1 MAFDSRQHCAF
12 FPACPI
18 MKYSRILL
26 AACLTLLLAACGD
39 EHKDKAPSPPP
50 AQSTAAPIAA
60 PAPKPAA
67 EQPRE
72 SEAAP
77 SAAEPVASAKAPAIE
92 SATKPEAKAPAR
104 HEGEAAPKARTVK
117 KPEVDP
123 AIKHPLPPVTLDLRL
138 PRDLVKQLQSDEPVL
153 EVEEKPIL
161 PPMFGEKTGQ
171 SPFEV
176 GGRLI
181 QRERN
186 ERETNDDSW
195 HSEIRGAELQFQFRN

>member
-1 MAFDSRQHCAF
+1 
-12 FPACPI
+12 

-39 EHKDKAPSPPP
+39 EHKDKAPGPSP
-50 AQSTAAPIAA
+50 AQSAGVPAAT

-77 SAAEPVASAKAPAIE
+77 AAAEPVASAASTAVE
-92 SATKPEAKAPAR
+92 AATKPDAKAPAR
-104 HEGEAAPKARTVK
+104 HDTKADPKAKTAK
-117 KPEVDP
+117 KPAVDP
-123 AIKHPLPPVTLDLRL
+123 ALKQPLPPVKLDLRL
-138 PRDLVKQLQSDEPVL
+138 PKDLVHQLQPDKPVPEL
-153 EVEEKPIL
+153 ELDEKPLL
-161 PPMFGEKTGQ
+161 PPMFEEKTDQ
-171 SPFEV
+171 SPFQV

-195 HSEIRGAELQFQFRN
+195 HSDIRGAELQFQFRN